1 MFVRTVTFQRANNYG
16 AAMQTYALAKY
27 LTDTGNKVE
36 ILNYCPD
43 WMRQIDSPFYG
54 FLCKPSWENFKLL
67 SSRIIKRQ
75 KFEEFLTKF
84 SQVGELFKNK
94 VELAKLPDCDIYVA
108 GSDQIWNP
116 EITNGLDD
124 IYLLDFPTAAVKIAY
139 AASCG
144 LDELPDGLVQSVTK
158 KISSFKGV
166 FVREH
171 YLEKRLKDWGANNA
185 VGVLDPTF
193 LLDRESYRDI
203 EIVPKYSKYLL
214 IYTMFQS
221 KKLRQLAKKVAD
233 YYGLQIV
240 EVSAQK
246 EWPADYVEPFAG
258 PREWLG
264 LIDKADFV
272 ITNSFHG
279 AALSINYRKNLYV
292 MKAENRSSRIYSMLD
307 DFDMND
313 RFVRDEDVEKLEITC
328 TNYGK
333 YERNIVRRIEE
344 SKAFLKG
351 YFNAENR

>member
-1 MFVRTVTFQRANNYG
+1 
-16 AAMQTYALAKY
+16 
-27 LTDTGNKVE
+27 
-36 ILNYCPD
+36 
-43 WMRQIDSPFYG
+43 
-54 FLCKPSWENFKLL
+54 
-67 SSRIIKRQ
+67 
-75 KFEEFLTKF
+75 
-84 SQVGELFKNK
+84 
-94 VELAKLPDCDIYVA
+94 
-108 GSDQIWNP
+108 
-116 EITNGLDD
+116 
-124 IYLLDFPTAAVKIAY
+124 
-139 AASCG
+139 
-144 LDELPDGLVQSVTK
+144 
-158 KISSFKGV
+158 
-166 FVREH
+166 
-171 YLEKRLKDWGANNA
+171 
-185 VGVLDPTF
+185 
-193 LLDRESYRDI
+193 
-203 EIVPKYSKYLL
+203 
-214 IYTMFQS
+214 MFQS